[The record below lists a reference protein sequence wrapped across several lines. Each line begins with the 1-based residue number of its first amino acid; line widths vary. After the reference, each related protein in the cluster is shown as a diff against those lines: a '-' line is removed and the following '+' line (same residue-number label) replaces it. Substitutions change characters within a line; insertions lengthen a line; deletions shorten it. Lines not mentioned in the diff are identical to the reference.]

1 MNTIIEEKQGGE
13 TGGDVFFLSDLIGKK
28 VFDGYKKIGKLRDIA
43 IREQEKLPIV
53 THLIVHRPFGHKPL
67 LVPWERVV
75 AVNVQRIIIDLE
87 SVEQYEG
94 EPAESQV
101 LLNDHV
107 LDKKVLDMDDNEI
120 DIVHDVKLVLRNNI
134 LYVTDVDFSSYAL
147 LKRLG
152 LKKLVK
158 LLGIS
163 GLLKK
168 ETLSWSY
175 VQPLPEN
182 IGIFKG
188 NVKLNVLKEKLP
200 EIHPVDLA
208 DILEELSE
216 EQRLAIFNELETEHA
231 SDTLEEIEPRVQR
244 EIISSIKKERA
255 AELINDMTPAQAA
268 DILAILPAEEAD
280 EILKLIDKEN
290 VQKVQYMLDKH
301 EEKIINFSTSHFIK
315 LPPHTQ
321 ASQVLLQYR
330 EIAKDKDEIMYL
342 YIVDERDTLLGVVDL
357 KEVLQAKVDD
367 KLEDIMTT
375 SVISLNPENTLLEV
389 SEMFSRYSF
398 RAIPI
403 TDDQDK
409 ILGVVPYRDIMN
421 LKHRFV

>member
-1 MNTIIEEKQGGE
+1 MNTTIERKPELVE
-13 TGGDVFFLSDLIGKK
+13 AVYFLSDIIGTK
-28 VFDGYKKIGKLRDIA
+28 VFDHDRKIGKLRDIA
-43 IREQEKLPIV
+43 IRENEKLPTV
-53 THLIVHRPFGHKPL
+53 THFIIHRPFGHKPL
-67 LVPWERVV
+67 MVPWERVSLV
-75 AVNVQRIIIDLE
+75 TPREIIVDLE

-101 LLNDHV
+101 LLNDHI

-120 DIVHDVKLVLRNNI
+120 DVVYDVKLVLCNKI
-134 LYVTDVDFSSYAL
+134 LYVTDVDFSRYAL

-152 LKKLVK
+152 LKPLMK
-158 LLGIS
+158 LLGKS
-163 GLLKK
+163 DLLKK

-175 VQPLPEN
+175 VQTLPED
-182 IGIFKG
+182 IGMFKG
-188 NVKLNVLKEKLP
+188 NVKLNVLKAKLP

-208 DILEELSE
+208 DILEELNE

-244 EIISSIKKERA
+244 ELIASIKKERA

-280 EILKLIDKEN
+280 EILKLINKEN
-290 VQKVQYMLDKH
+290 VQKIQYMLDKH
-301 EEKIINFSTSHFIK
+301 EENIINFSTSHFIK

-321 ASQVLLQYR
+321 VSQVLLQFR
-330 EIAKDKDEIMYL
+330 EIARDKDTIMYL
-342 YIVDERDTLLGVVDL
+342 YIVDEKDTLLGVVDL
-357 KEVLQAKVDD
+357 REVLQAKVDA
-367 KLEDIMTT
+367 KLGEIMTT
-375 SVISLNPENTLLEV
+375 NVISLNPGNTLLEA

-398 RAIPI
+398 RAIPV
-403 TDDQDK
+403 TDEHDV
-409 ILGVVPYRDIMN
+409 ILGVIPYRDIMN

>member
-1 MNTIIEEKQGGE
+1 MNTTIENKQDLG
-13 TGGDVFFLSDLIGKK
+13 TGGDVFFMSDLFGTK
-28 VFDGYKKIGKLRDIA
+28 VYDGYKKIGKLQDIA
-43 IREQEKLPIV
+43 ILEKEKIPVV
-53 THLIVHRPFGHKPL
+53 THLIVHRPFGHKSL
-67 LVPWERVV
+67 LVPWEKVV
-75 AVNVQRIIIDLE
+75 TVNMQRIIIDLE
-87 SVEQYEG
+87 SLEQYEG

-101 LLNDHV
+101 LLNDHI

-120 DIVHDVKLVLRNNI
+120 DVVYDVKLILRNKI
-134 LYVTDVDFSSYAL
+134 LYVTDVDFSRYAL

-152 LKKLVK
+152 LKSIAKMLF
-158 LLGIS
+158 G
-163 GLLKK
+163 GDFLKK

-188 NVKLNVLKEKLP
+188 NVKLKVLKEKLP

-216 EQRLAIFNELETEHA
+216 EHRLAIFNELETEHA

-244 EIISSIKKERA
+244 ELISSIKKERA

-268 DILAILPAEEAD
+268 DILAVLPASDAD
-280 EILKLIDKEN
+280 DILKLIDKEN
-290 VQKVQYMLDKH
+290 VQKIECMLDRH

-315 LPPHTQ
+315 LFPSTQ
-321 ASQVLLQYR
+321 VSQVLLQYR

-342 YIVDERDTLLGVVDL
+342 YIIDEKDTLLGVVDM

-375 SVISLNPENTLLEV
+375 SVISLNPENTLIEA
-389 SEMFSRYSF
+389 SKMFSRYSF

>member
-1 MNTIIEEKQGGE
+1 MSLVTPREII
-13 TGGDVFFLSDLIGKK
+13 VDL
-28 VFDGYKKIGKLRDIA
+28 D
-43 IREQEKLPIV
+43 
-53 THLIVHRPFGHKPL
+53 
-67 LVPWERVV
+67 
-75 AVNVQRIIIDLE
+75 
-87 SVEQYEG
+87 SVEKYEG

-101 LLNDHV
+101 LLNDHI

-120 DIVHDVKLVLRNNI
+120 YVVYDVKLALRNKI
-134 LYVTDVDFSSYAL
+134 LYVTDVDFSRYAL

-152 LKKLVK
+152 LKTLVK
-158 LLGIS
+158 LLGS
-163 GLLKK
+163 SDLLKK
-168 ETLSWSY
+168 ETLSWAY

-208 DILEELSE
+208 DILEELNE

-244 EIISSIKKERA
+244 ELISSIKKDRV
-255 AELINDMTPAQAA
+255 AELINEMTPARAA

-290 VQKVQYMLDKH
+290 AQKIQYMLDKQ
-301 EEKIINFSTSHFIK
+301 EENIINFSTSHFIK

-321 ASQVLLQYR
+321 VSQVLLQFR
-330 EIAKDKDEIMYL
+330 EIARDKDVIMYL
-342 YIVDERDTLLGVVDL
+342 YIVDEKNTLIGVVDL
-357 KEVLQAKVDD
+357 KEVLQAKVDA
-367 KLEDIMTT
+367 KLEEIMTT
-375 SVISLNPENTLLEV
+375 SVISLNPGNTLLEA
-389 SEMFSRYSF
+389 SEMFLRYGF
-398 RAIPI
+398 RAIPV
-403 TDDQDK
+403 TDDHEE
-409 ILGVVPYRDIMN
+409 ILGVIHYRDIMN